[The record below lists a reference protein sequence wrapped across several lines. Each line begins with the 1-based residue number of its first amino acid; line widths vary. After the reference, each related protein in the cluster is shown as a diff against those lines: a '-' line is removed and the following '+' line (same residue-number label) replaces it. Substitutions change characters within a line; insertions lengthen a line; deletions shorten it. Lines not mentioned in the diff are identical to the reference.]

1 MGFKNLFQT
10 KADKEQEARNYYTK
24 MFPYGEKQQVLLKE
38 TIDKTFSSRY
48 KINPNVFYYYLLVK
62 EAYLDGDEKSDLE
75 LNKELLVMSD
85 EDIRKF
91 KEILMLD
98 VNAKSLSDIEKLSG
112 KSEEKVKLTGFE
124 IKPTL
129 VGDRVILRKFED
141 SDIDRMIEIIQI
153 PEVGFLTGSAITTEE
168 LNRERTPEELARY
181 RQWYKDIQTAS
192 DRLDL
197 AITVDG
203 EVLGEI
209 VLNEWDPEMDLIS
222 FRILM
227 DPNHASHGYGSE
239 AMTLFLTYAF
249 KQFDFNRIE
258 LEVYSFN
265 PRARR
270 AYEKVGF
277 VYEGTKREAFQFDKK
292 KYDIHFYSILNSD
305 WNGKQINER

>member
-10 KADKEQEARNYYTK
+10 KADKEKEEHDYFLK
-24 MFPYGEKQQVLLKE
+24 MFPFGERHQELLKE
-38 TIDKTFSSRY
+38 TIDNAFSSRY
-48 KINPNVFYYYLLVK
+48 KINPNIFYYYLLAK
-62 EAYLDGDEKSDLE
+62 EAYIDNNLREDIE
-75 LNKELLVMSD
+75 LNKELDVMND
-85 EDIRKF
+85 EDILKF
-91 KEILMLD
+91 KDILMLD
-98 VNAKSLSDIEKLSG
+98 VKAKSLTDIENLSG
-112 KSEEKVKLTGFE
+112 KAVEKNNLTGFE

-129 VGDRVILRKFED
+129 VGERVILRKFED
-141 SDIDRMIEIIQI
+141 NDIDRMIEIIQI
-153 PEVGFLTGSAITTEE
+153 PEVGFLTGSAITSEE
-168 LNRERTPEELARY
+168 LNRKRTPEDLERY

-209 VLNEWDPEMDLIS
+209 VLNEWDPEMNAIS

-227 DPNHASHGYGSE
+227 DPSHASMGYGSE
-239 AMTLFLTYAF
+239 AMTLFLNYAF
-249 KQFDFNRIE
+249 KKFNFNRIE

-277 VYEGTKREAFQFDKK
+277 VYEGTKREAFQFDKV
-292 KYDIHFYSILNSD
+292 KYDIEFFSILRKD
-305 WNGKQINER
+305 RE

>member
-10 KADKEQEARNYYTK
+10 KEEKEREERDYYTK
-24 MFPYGEKQQVLLKE
+24 MFPYGERHRELLKE
-38 TIDKTFSSRY
+38 NIECTFLSNY
-48 KINPNVFYYYLLVK
+48 KINPNIFYYYLLTK
-62 EAYLDGDEKSDLE
+62 EDYIQGSQNEDLI
-75 LNKELLVMSD
+75 LHKALLVMSD
-85 EDIRKF
+85 EDIQKF
-91 KEILMLD
+91 KDIMIQD
-98 VNAKSLSDIEKLSG
+98 VNATSLDDIEKLCG
-112 KSEEKVKLTGFE
+112 KQTGTKKRTGFE

-129 VGDRVILRKFED
+129 VGERVILRKFED
-141 SDIDRMIEIIQI
+141 SDIERMIEIIQI

-168 LNRERTPEELARY
+168 LNHTRSKEELERY
-181 RQWYKDIQTAS
+181 RQWYIDIQTAS

-197 AITVDG
+197 AITVEG
-203 EVLGEI
+203 EVIGEI
-209 VLNEWDPEMDLIS
+209 VLNEWDSEMESIS

-227 DPNHASHGYGSE
+227 DPYYANHGYGSE

-249 KQFDFNRIE
+249 KQFNFNRIE

-292 KYDIHFYSILNSD
+292 KYDIEFFSILNSD
-305 WNGKQINER
+305 WYRDLK